1 MEINRL
7 ALKTEQINTEKIKN
21 IYFQFDAILENISKK
36 KLSET
41 VIKEINSQ
49 IETVNATQLNG
60 AELQKYLK
68 KMQTEMLKYLEREM
82 KMVPK
87 NYYRSVWI
95 GVGMA
100 AFGLP
105 LGSVFGLLLDNIGFL
120 GLGLPIGLAIGAALG
135 SSMDKKAQTEGR
147 QIDVEIKY

>member
-60 AELQKYLK
+60 TELQKYLK
-68 KMQTEMLKYLEREM
+68 KKQTEMLKYLEREM

-105 LGSVFGLLLDNIGFL
+105 LGMVFGLSLGNIGFL

-135 SSMDKKAQTEGR
+135 SSMDKKAQAEGR